1 MIEVKLSEALAA
13 HAALKKIGSVKL
25 PAKTAWRVGRL
36 IDKLGALERKW
47 QEMQMRL
54 LREHGGT
61 EEGAGVS
68 MRPPVREKDET
79 EEAFSARQADFAKQ
93 IKALQ
98 EAANEA
104 LDEVEKIDYDPV
116 PLSLFRDA
124 EVEPND
130 MAALGTFVVD
140 NEKAE

>member
-1 MIEVKLSEALAA
+1 MIEAKLSAVLAA
-13 HAALKKIGSVKL
+13 NTALKKVGSVKL
-25 PAKTAWRVGRL
+25 PAKAAWRVGRL

-79 EEAFSARQADFAKQ
+79 EETFSARQADFAKQ

-104 LDEVEKIDYDPV
+104 LDELEKIDYDPV

-130 MAALGTFVVD
+130 MAALGAFVVD
-140 NEKAE
+140 DEKAA